1 MADNEDRN
9 KAYAGCVDHCTD
21 KLSGKEPALTA
32 CINGCATVN
41 ARTSSVGGL
50 STAGVNQVQAKV
62 NAEVQKLAKVLN
74 EEIAS
79 LEQ

>member
-1 MADNEDRN
+1 MANDKN
-9 KAYAGCVDHCTD
+9 KEYTGCVDHCID

-41 ARTSSVGGL
+41 ARTSSVGEL
-50 STAGVNQVQAKV
+50 STGGVNQVQAKV
-62 NAEVQKLAKVLN
+62 HAEVQKLAKFLN

-79 LEQ
+79 LEE